1 MLEFVKPYIYVVIL
15 LSISHSLIDVQSNK
29 GNAQSSNFDVT
40 QLSRPSPSTVVY
52 TVNRTIIISSKTN
65 MFVFD
70 TQITDYHKLITFV
83 F

>member
-29 GNAQSSNFDVT
+29 GNAQSSNF

-70 TQITDYHKLITFV
+70 TQITDYHKLIRFV

>member
-15 LSISHSLIDVQSNK
+15 LSISHSLIDAQSNK
-29 GNAQSSNFDVT
+29 GNAQSVT

-52 TVNRTIIISSKTN
+52 TVNRTITISSKTN

-70 TQITDYHKLITFV
+70 TQITDYHKLIRFV